1 MMSLGVAKGGLIPPS
16 DEDRRR
22 IIRQMKVRTTLRG
35 DKSWIQHHNSD
46 SDEEKSSP
54 LSGGGSTAPKA
65 AAPQQ
70 DRSSV
75 PKAQPGYLIRGVFTR
90 TIDKSSS
97 VPDSSPSSQAQKNT
111 ALKGQSRSPSG
122 YRMTTEDYKKLAP
135 YNVRQKS
142 VDADEEDAPFS
153 PDEHKKRTEAANS
166 VLRRSAGRERAYVLS
181 AAKKSNGSPTQ
192 ELPAL
197 FAKRIEIEE
206 EEGQQR
212 RSPTVPAPSSFAPD
226 SSSANGLRKTS
237 PGSSWDEPKAAASPS
252 SPKPGSRSQ
261 TSPSLNDTSGK
272 ISTSAEVRN
281 GEHRQALDGKFS
293 LGTVS
298 QRGDGDKAPK
308 EKPERF
314 PWDEGTPRATN
325 GRFPGHTEANNGF
338 YPPECSSGCWDRAG
352 DAPEKLLRPSEP
364 SLGDT
369 RSPLQSD
376 VPFHPSERTP
386 VHIED
391 TEYSFKRSV
400 LGYEERS
407 SSTNPEGPSHPQPY
421 WDETR
426 FLDSSSLS
434 ERGQGAPG
442 HDAPPEPPR
451 LKDPTEPSRAGPE
464 LCSQDT
470 AGSRDRDVGM
480 SSCLQREETTATRL
494 SSVSAGSS
502 VPAPEIPQG
511 NESEPHRDRYGAG
524 PPGHPS
530 HTSSSPSWPV
540 PRHPNAHSLGKLFSR
555 QSVWE
560 CFGFGACSPCGAQN
574 QHRESRAWGNDGL
587 MEFSWLGK
595 ASVTIS
601 CPSSAVTCSPPSHS
615 LTSTRFLGARAPAVT
630 VSPAWGLQRFLLL
643 RVLCLPSRPSP
654 DPRGSAFPGSSSPR
668 SSWYDGARGHGDFS
682 PPAGCHESLPR
693 DPTMSMSQRSHRVP
707 FYMDS
712 LNCNSTRLLS
722 SSSERLCSSHHS
734 SGYQPDSSTAG
745 RGILFVKEYVNTGG
759 FGASPR
765 HGSLVD
771 LSDLER
777 SSYSHHSYL
786 SSAPLH
792 RSSEPLC
799 SYCSREI
806 RDCPK
811 IIIEHLNIHCHE
823 YCFRCGICHKA
834 MGELLDKIFIHRDIV
849 HCDKCYEKL
858 F

>member
-1 MMSLGVAKGGLIPPS
+1 MMSLGVTKGGLIPPS

-35 DKSWIQHHNSD
+35 DNSWIQHRSSD

-54 LSGGGSTAPKA
+54 RSGQAAGGPRAPKA
-65 AAPQQ
+65 TAPQQ
-70 DRSSV
+70 DRSSASK
-75 PKAQPGYLIRGVFTR
+75 PQAGYLIRGVFTR
-90 TIDKSSS
+90 TIEKSSS
-97 VPDSSPSSQAQKNT
+97 TPDSSPPSQAQKNT
-111 ALKGQSRSPSG
+111 PLKGQSRSSSG

-142 VDADEEDAPFS
+142 VDGDEEDVPFS
-153 PDEHKKRTEAANS
+153 AAEHKKRAEAANS

-192 ELPAL
+192 EFPPL

-212 RSPTVPAPSSFAPD
+212 RSSPGPGPSRFTPD

-237 PGSSWDEPKAAASPS
+237 PVSSWDEPKPAAASP

-261 TSPSLNDTSGK
+261 MSPPLSDTRGE
-272 ISTSAEVRN
+272 ISTCAEIRN
-281 GEHRQALDGKFS
+281 GEDRQALNGKFS
-293 LGTVS
+293 LETVS
-298 QRGDGDKAPK
+298 QRGQGDKALK

-314 PWDEGTPRATN
+314 PWDEEAPRATEASTN
-325 GRFPGHTEANNGF
+325 GRFPEPTEANNGF
-338 YPPECSSGCWDRAG
+338 YPSESSSGSWDRAG
-352 DAPEKLLRPSEP
+352 DAPEKLLHPSEP
-364 SLGDT
+364 SQGDT

-376 VPFHPSERTP
+376 VPFCPTERAP

-391 TEYSFKRSV
+391 TEYSFKGSV

-407 SSTNPEGPSHPQPY
+407 SSTSPEGPSHHQPY

-426 FLDSSSLS
+426 FLDSASLT
-434 ERGQGAPG
+434 GKDQGAPG
-442 HDAPPEPPR
+442 HDTRPEPPR
-451 LKDPTEPSRAGPE
+451 LKDPTEPSRARSE
-464 LCSQDT
+464 LHSQDT
-470 AGSRDRDVGM
+470 AGSKDRDLGM
-480 SSCLQREETTATRL
+480 SSCVQSEETTARRS
-494 SSVSAGSS
+494 SSVSGGSS
-502 VPAPEIPQG
+502 IPAPEIPPA
-511 NESEPHRDRYGAG
+511 NESEPRRDSRCDFSSQESVPRAQESQSPVSLFQDRQSFGG
-524 PPGHPS
+524 SVPS
-530 HTSSSPSWPV
+530 HRIPGYVDSQAFSS
-540 PRHPNAHSLGKLFSR
+540 R
-555 QSVWE
+555 
-560 CFGFGACSPCGAQN
+560 
-574 QHRESRAWGNDGL
+574 
-587 MEFSWLGK
+587 
-595 ASVTIS
+595 
-601 CPSSAVTCSPPSHS
+601 
-615 LTSTRFLGARAPAVT
+615 
-630 VSPAWGLQRFLLL
+630 
-643 RVLCLPSRPSP
+643 RPSP
-654 DPRGSAFPGSSSPR
+654 DPKGSLYSGSSSPR
-668 SSWYDGARGHGDFS
+668 SSWYDSARGHGDFS
-682 PPAGCHESLPR
+682 PSAGRHDSLPR

-712 LNCNSTRLLS
+712 LNSNSTRLLS
-722 SSSERLCSSHHS
+722 SSSERLYS

-759 FGASPR
+759 FAASPR
-765 HGSLVD
+765 YGSGSLVD

-777 SSYSHHSYL
+777 SSYRHHSYL

-799 SYCSREI
+799 TYCSREI

-823 YCFRCGICHKA
+823 YCFRCGICHKS

>member
-1 MMSLGVAKGGLIPPS
+1 MMSLGVTKGGLIPPS

-54 LSGGGSTAPKA
+54 LSGQAGGRPPAPKPA
-65 AAPQQ
+65 VSQQ
-70 DRSSV
+70 DRSSASK
-75 PKAQPGYLIRGVFTR
+75 PQSGYLIRGVFTR

-97 VPDSSPSSQAQKNT
+97 VPDPSAPSQAQKNT
-111 ALKGQSRSPSG
+111 PLKGQSRSSSG

-142 VDADEEDAPFS
+142 VGGDEEDVPFS

-192 ELPAL
+192 EFPPL

-212 RSPTVPAPSSFAPD
+212 RSSAVPGSSRFTPD

-237 PGSSWDEPKAAASPS
+237 PGSSWDEPKPAAASPS
-252 SPKPGSRSQ
+252 SPKPGSGSQ
-261 TSPSLNDTSGK
+261 TSPSLSDTLGK
-272 ISTSAEVRN
+272 ISISAEFRN
-281 GEHRQALDGKFS
+281 GEDRQALNGKFS
-293 LGTVS
+293 LEAVS
-298 QRGDGDKAPK
+298 QRGDGDKALK

-314 PWDEGTPRATN
+314 PWDEGLPRATEASTN
-325 GRFPGHTEANNGF
+325 RRFPEPTEANNGF
-338 YPPECSSGCWDRAG
+338 SPPESGPGSWDRAG
-352 DAPEKLLRPSEP
+352 DAPETLLRPSEP
-364 SLGDT
+364 SWGDT

-376 VPFHPSERTP
+376 VRFCPTERTP
-386 VHIED
+386 VHMED

-400 LGYEERS
+400 LGYEERG
-407 SSTNPEGPSHPQPY
+407 SSTNPEGPSHHQPY
-421 WDETR
+421 WDEAR
-426 FLDSSSLS
+426 FLDSASLT

-442 HDAPPEPPR
+442 HDTPREPPR
-451 LKDPTEPSRAGPE
+451 LKDPTEPSRAGSE
-464 LCSQDT
+464 LHSQDT
-470 AGSRDRDVGM
+470 AGSKDRDMGM
-480 SSCLQREETTATRL
+480 SCCVQSEETTARRP
-494 SSVSAGSS
+494 SSVPGGSS
-502 VPAPEIPQG
+502 IPAPEIPHAD
-511 NESEPHRDRYGAG
+511 ESESHRDRSDSSSQESAPRAHESQ
-524 PPGHPS
+524 PPVSLFQDRQSFGGFMPS
-530 HTSSSPSWPV
+530 HRIPGYVDSQV
-540 PRHPNAHSLGKLFSR
+540 F
-555 QSVWE
+555 
-560 CFGFGACSPCGAQN
+560 
-574 QHRESRAWGNDGL
+574 
-587 MEFSWLGK
+587 
-595 ASVTIS
+595 
-601 CPSSAVTCSPPSHS
+601 
-615 LTSTRFLGARAPAVT
+615 STR
-630 VSPAWGLQRFLLL
+630 
-643 RVLCLPSRPSP
+643 RPSP
-654 DPRGSAFPGSSSPR
+654 DPKGSVYCGSSSPR
-668 SSWYDGARGHGDFS
+668 SSWYDSARGHGDLS
-682 PPAGCHESLPR
+682 PPAGRHDSLPR

-759 FGASPR
+759 FAASPR
-765 HGSLVD
+765 YGSGSLVD

-777 SSYSHHSYL
+777 SSYRHHSYL

-799 SYCSREI
+799 TYCSREI

-811 IIIEHLNIHCHE
+811 IIIEHLNIYCHE

>member
-1 MMSLGVAKGGLIPPS
+1 MMSLGVTKGGLIPPT

-54 LSGGGSTAPKA
+54 LSGQAGGAPPAPKP

-70 DRSSV
+70 DRSSASK
-75 PKAQPGYLIRGVFTR
+75 PQSGYLIRGVFTR

-97 VPDSSPSSQAQKNT
+97 TPDPSPSSPAQKNT

-135 YNVRQKS
+135 YNVRRKS
-142 VDADEEDAPFS
+142 VDGEEEDVPFS

-166 VLRRSAGRERAYVLS
+166 VLWRSAGRERAYVLS
-181 AAKKSNGSPTQ
+181 AAKKSNGSTQ
-192 ELPAL
+192 EFPPL

-212 RSPTVPAPSSFAPD
+212 RSPAVPGSSRVAPE

-237 PGSSWDEPKAAASPS
+237 PGSSWDEPKAAAAASPS
-252 SPKPGSRSQ
+252 SPKPGGRSQ
-261 TSPSLNDTSGK
+261 TSSSPSDTLGT
-272 ISTSAEVRN
+272 ISTSAEIRN
-281 GEHRQALDGKFS
+281 GEDRQALSGKFS
-293 LGTVS
+293 LETVS
-298 QRGDGDKAPK
+298 HGGDGDKALK

-314 PWDEGTPRATN
+314 PWDEGAPRATRASTN
-325 GRFPGHTEANNGF
+325 GSFAEHTEDKNGF
-338 YPPECSSGCWDRAG
+338 YPPESSSGSWHTPG
-352 DAPEKLLRPSEP
+352 DALEKLLRPSEP
-364 SLGDT
+364 SQGDT

-376 VPFHPSERTP
+376 GPFCPTERTP

-391 TEYSFKRSV
+391 TEYSFKSSV

-407 SSTNPEGPSHPQPY
+407 SSTNPEGPSHHQPY

-426 FLDSSSLS
+426 FLDSASLT

-442 HDAPPEPPR
+442 HDSPPEPPR
-451 LKDPTEPSRAGPE
+451 LQDPTEPSRAGSE
-464 LCSQDT
+464 LHFQDT
-470 AGSRDRDVGM
+470 AGSRDRDMEM
-480 SSCLQREETTATRL
+480 SSCVQSEESTARRS
-494 SSVSAGSS
+494 SSVPGGSS
-502 VPAPEIPQG
+502 IPAPEIPHA
-511 NESEPHRDRYGAG
+511 NESEPHQDSKSDFSSQKRAG
-524 PPGHPS
+524 SAHEPQPAVPLFQDHQSFGGSVPS
-530 HTSSSPSWPV
+530 HRIPAYVDSQV
-540 PRHPNAHSLGKLFSR
+540 F
-555 QSVWE
+555 
-560 CFGFGACSPCGAQN
+560 
-574 QHRESRAWGNDGL
+574 
-587 MEFSWLGK
+587 
-595 ASVTIS
+595 
-601 CPSSAVTCSPPSHS
+601 
-615 LTSTRFLGARAPAVT
+615 STR
-630 VSPAWGLQRFLLL
+630 
-643 RVLCLPSRPSP
+643 SRPSP
-654 DPRGSAFPGSSSPR
+654 DPKGSVYSGSSSPR
-668 SSWYDGARGHGDFS
+668 SSWYDSARGHGDFS
-682 PPAGCHESLPR
+682 PPAGRHDSLPR

-712 LNCNSTRLLS
+712 LNSNSSRLLS

-759 FGASPR
+759 LAGSPR
-765 HGSLVD
+765 HGSGSFVD

-834 MGELLDKIFIHRDIV
+834 MGDLLDKIFIHRDIV

>member
-1 MMSLGVAKGGLIPPS
+1 MMSLGVTKGGLIPPT

-46 SDEEKSSP
+46 SDEEKSGP
-54 LSGGGSTAPKA
+54 LSGQAGGAPPAPKPA
-65 AAPQQ
+65 ASQQ
-70 DRSSV
+70 DRSSASK
-75 PKAQPGYLIRGVFTR
+75 PQSGYLIRGVFTR

-97 VPDSSPSSQAQKNT
+97 APDPSPSSPAQKNT

-142 VDADEEDAPFS
+142 VDGEEEDVPFS

-166 VLRRSAGRERAYVLS
+166 VLRSSASRERAYVLS

-192 ELPAL
+192 EFPPL

-206 EEGQQR
+206 EDGQQR
-212 RSPTVPAPSSFAPD
+212 RSPAVPGSSRVAPESSR
-226 SSSANGLRKTS
+226 ANELKKTS
-237 PGSSWDEPKAAASPS
+237 PGSSWDEPKAAAAASPS

-261 TSPSLNDTSGK
+261 TPSSPSDTLRT
-272 ISTSAEVRN
+272 ISTSAEIRN
-281 GEHRQALDGKFS
+281 GEDRQALSGKFS
-293 LGTVS
+293 LETVS
-298 QRGDGDKAPK
+298 QGGDGDKALK

-314 PWDEGTPRATN
+314 PWDEGVPRATRASTN
-325 GRFPGHTEANNGF
+325 GSFAEHTEDKNGF
-338 YPPECSSGCWDRAG
+338 YPPESSSGSWHTPG
-352 DAPEKLLRPSEP
+352 DAPEKLLHPSEP
-364 SLGDT
+364 FQGDT

-376 VPFHPSERTP
+376 VPFRPTERTP

-391 TEYSFKRSV
+391 TEYSFKSSV
-400 LGYEERS
+400 FGYEERS
-407 SSTNPEGPSHPQPY
+407 SSTNPEVPSHHQPY

-426 FLDSSSLS
+426 FLDSASLT

-442 HDAPPEPPR
+442 HDSPPEPPR
-451 LKDPTEPSRAGPE
+451 LQDPTEPSRAGSE
-464 LCSQDT
+464 LHFQDT
-470 AGSRDRDVGM
+470 AGSRDRNMGM
-480 SSCLQREETTATRL
+480 SSCVQSEESIARRS
-494 SSVSAGSS
+494 SSVPGGSS
-502 VPAPEIPQG
+502 IPAPEIPHA
-511 NESEPHRDRYGAG
+511 NESEPHGDSRSDFSSQESAGSAHKPQPTVPLFQDRQSFGG
-524 PPGHPS
+524 SVPS
-530 HTSSSPSWPV
+530 HRIPAYVDSQV
-540 PRHPNAHSLGKLFSR
+540 F
-555 QSVWE
+555 
-560 CFGFGACSPCGAQN
+560 
-574 QHRESRAWGNDGL
+574 
-587 MEFSWLGK
+587 
-595 ASVTIS
+595 
-601 CPSSAVTCSPPSHS
+601 
-615 LTSTRFLGARAPAVT
+615 STR
-630 VSPAWGLQRFLLL
+630 
-643 RVLCLPSRPSP
+643 RPSP
-654 DPRGSAFPGSSSPR
+654 DPKESIYSGSSSPR
-668 SSWYDGARGHGDFS
+668 SSWYDSARGHGDFS
-682 PPAGCHESLPR
+682 PPAG
-693 DPTMSMSQRSHRVP
+693 
-707 FYMDS
+707 
-712 LNCNSTRLLS
+712 RLLS

-759 FGASPR
+759 FAGSPR
-765 HGSLVD
+765 HGSGSFVD

-834 MGELLDKIFIHRDIV
+834 MGDLLDKIFIHRDIV